1 MSNELISQQELQD
14 HKALMEKIR
23 VLCDRLD
30 ELFLI
35 YDQLQLAV
43 PEHNADS
50 DAHRDIREL
59 IIALDEKESDHY
71 SELNNTINNNN
82 STVNSR
88 IDNLTAAYEN
98 YSHISS
104 EQIDS
109 LKNTTS
115 AILSG
120 EVIYA
125 NPLVSEV
132 KTRTFLNGN
141 TGVAALNCVSPAG
154 YNTLLRVKSTNG
166 VFTES
171 AYNNKYQVSYTSDT
185 TIASTTNAVDKTNV
199 LIDENGNASFC
210 NNVTVANT
218 ITAAEISGHV
228 AKADRATTSDTTAIA
243 DKAKCLTSVSTFSPD
258 DTYSLQYTCGKFN
271 GFAGSSNN
279 VSLLSYPNN
288 GTSVTSNGIADIQNI
303 RLLWS
308 GNSPY
313 WHDLFM
319 SPNHTYIWH
328 RNVRGNTAN
337 PWARIVE
344 ESNST
349 VWDINISGSAGS
361 AVSAAEATHS
371 VSADRALHA
380 DTATTANNAV
390 LAEDAK
396 HAVNADNA
404 VNATNAVYANTSGR
418 ATLADSATNAVNATS
433 ATNDSLNN
441 PIHTQYVNAHTAQT
455 INGDKTFNNTVTLK
469 GPATV
474 NNASPIIG
482 FSSSSLT
489 SGSRP
494 SNTVTEGTEY
504 KDKNGNVL
512 ASIKYTADATGS
524 SMIHIACTN
533 SARTSSASVDLGFDT
548 LTDTTSSFK
557 LNVDSVEPGRAN
569 TTIGTTNNKFANV
582 YTSGVTLDNDGIGTI
597 KLLARVYTNNTI
609 NVAYS
614 NVSGSNLFPVS
625 FVTGTE
631 TVSGSIAEAQIT
643 AVIDKSSPQSGT
655 WQPLNYI
662 TGSWR
667 GAGGSVIGMY
677 RRIL

>member
-59 IIALDEKESDHY
+59 IIALDERESEHY
-71 SELNNTINNNN
+71 SELSNTINTNNN
-82 STVNSR
+82 NVNDR
-88 IDNLTAAYEN
+88 IDNLTTSYEN
-98 YSHISS
+98 YSHTTSQ
-104 EQIDS
+104 QITD
-109 LKNTTS
+109 LNNTTS
-115 AILSG
+115 AILGG
-120 EVIYA
+120 EVRYD

-132 KTRTFLNGN
+132 RSRTFLNGN
-141 TGVAALNCVSPAG
+141 TGIVALNCVSPAG

-171 AYNNKYQVSYTSDT
+171 AYNTKYQVSYTSDA
-185 TIASTTNAVDKTNV
+185 TIKSAANKVDKTNV
-199 LIDENGNASFC
+199 LIDESGNANFC
-210 NNVTVANT
+210 NNVTVAKT
-218 ITAAEISGHV
+218 ITATEIVGHV
-228 AKADRATTSDTTAIA
+228 ANADHANTTDNADMA
-243 DKAKCLTSVSTFSPD
+243 DKAKCLTSVNTFSPND
-258 DTYSLQYTCGKFN
+258 IYLLQYTCGKFS

-288 GTSVTSNGIADIQNI
+288 GTSVSSNGIADIQNI

-313 WHDLFM
+313 WHDLFV
-319 SPNHTYIWH
+319 SPNHNYIWH
-328 RNVRGNTAN
+328 RSVRGNTAN
-337 PWARIVE
+337 PWERIVE

-349 VWDINISGSAGS
+349 VWNINISGSSNS
-361 AVSAAEATHS
+361 AVSAAEATHA
-371 VSADRALHA
+371 VSADTALHA
-380 DTATTANNAV
+380 TTATTANNAT

-396 HAVNADNA
+396 HAVNADNS
-404 VNATNAVYANTSGR
+404 VNATNATYASTSGR
-418 ATLADSATNAVNATS
+418 ATLADNATNAVNATN

-441 PIHTQYVNAHTAQT
+441 PIHTYYVNAYTAQT
-455 INGDKTFNNTVTLK
+455 INGDKTFNNNVTLK
-469 GPATV
+469 GNATV
-474 NNASPIIG
+474 NNSDPIIG
-482 FSSSSLT
+482 FNSSSLT
-489 SGSRP
+489 SGSKP
-494 SNTVTEGTEY
+494 STTITEGTEY
-504 KDKNGNVL
+504 KDKNNNVL
-512 ASIKYTADATGS
+512 AGVKYRAETTGS
-524 SMIHIACTN
+524 SMVHIECSN
-533 SARTSSASVDLGFDT
+533 SARTSSTSIDLGFDT
-548 LTDTTSSFK
+548 LTDTTSSLK

-582 YTSGVTLDNDGIGTI
+582 YTKGVTLDNDGIGTI
-597 KLLARVYTNNTI
+597 KLLARVYTNDTVNG
-609 NVAYS
+609 AYS
-614 NVSGSNLFPVS
+614 NVSGSNLFSVS

-631 TVSGSIAEAQIT
+631 TVSGSITKSQIT
-643 AVIDKSSPQSGT
+643 MVIDKSSPQSGT

-667 GAGGSVIGMY
+667 GAGGSIIGMY

>member
-23 VLCDRLD
+23 VLCDKLD

-43 PEHNADS
+43 PEHNADR

-59 IIALDEKESDHY
+59 IIALDERESEHY
-71 SELNNTINNNN
+71 SELSNTINTNN
-82 STVNSR
+82 SNVNDR
-88 IDNLTAAYEN
+88 IDNLTTSYEN
-98 YSHISS
+98 YSSTTS
-104 EQIDS
+104 QQITD
-109 LKNTTS
+109 LNNTTS

-120 EVIYA
+120 TVRYT

-132 KTRTFLNGN
+132 RSRTFLNGN
-141 TGVAALNCVSPAG
+141 TGVAVLNCTSPAG

-171 AYNNKYQVSYTSDT
+171 AYNTKYQVSYTADT
-185 TIASTTNAVDKTNV
+185 TIASATNAVDKTNV

-210 NNVTVANT
+210 NNVTVVNT
-218 ITAAEISGHV
+218 ITATEIVGHV
-228 AKADRATTSDTTAIA
+228 ANADHATTTDTATIA

-258 DTYSLQYTCGKFN
+258 DTYLLQYTCGKFS
-271 GFAGSSNN
+271 GFAGSSND

-288 GTSVTSNGIADIQNI
+288 GTSVSSNGIANIQNI

-313 WHDLFM
+313 WHDLFV

-361 AVSAAEATHS
+361 AVSAAEATHA
-371 VSADRALHA
+371 VSADTALHA
-380 DTATTANNAV
+380 TTATTANNAT
-390 LAEDAK
+390 LAEDAN

-441 PIHTQYVNAHTAQT
+441 PIHTYYVNAHTAQT
-455 INGDKTFNNTVTLK
+455 INGDKTFNNTVALK
-469 GPATV
+469 GTV
-474 NNASPIIG
+474 TINNTSPVIG
-482 FSSSSLT
+482 FTSTSLT
-489 SGSRP
+489 SGSKP
-494 SNTVTEGTEY
+494 SATVIEGTEY

-512 ASIKYTADATGS
+512 ANIQYKAEATGS
-524 SMIHIACTN
+524 SIIHVECSN

-548 LTDTTSSFK
+548 LTDTTSAFK
-557 LNVDSVEPGRAN
+557 LNVDSIEPGRAN

-582 YTSGVTLDNDGIGTI
+582 YTNGVTLDNDGIGTI

-631 TVSGSIAEAQIT
+631 TVSGSITTSQIT
-643 AVIDKSSPQSGT
+643 AVIDKSSPQTGT

>member
-23 VLCDRLD
+23 VLCDKLD

-43 PEHNADS
+43 PDHNADR

-59 IIALDEKESDHY
+59 IIALDERESEHY
-71 SELNNTINNNN
+71 SELSNTININH
-82 STVNSR
+82 SSVNDR
-88 IDNLTAAYEN
+88 IDNLTTSYEN
-98 YSHISS
+98 YSHTTSQ
-104 EQIDS
+104 QITG
-109 LKNTTS
+109 LNNTTS
-115 AILSG
+115 AILNG
-120 EVIYA
+120 NVRYA

-132 KTRTFLNGN
+132 RTRTFLNGN
-141 TGVAALNCVSPAG
+141 TGVAALNCASPAG

-171 AYNNKYQVSYTSDT
+171 AYNTKYQVSYTSDA
-185 TIASTTNAVDKTNV
+185 TIASATNALDKTNV

-218 ITAAEISGHV
+218 ITATEVVGHV
-228 AKADRATTSDTTAIA
+228 TNADHATTA
-243 DKAKCLTSVSTFSPD
+243 DNATLADNAKCLTSVSTFSPD
-258 DTYSLQYTCGKFN
+258 DTYLLQYTCGKFS

-279 VSLLSYPNN
+279 VSVLSYPNN

-313 WHDLFM
+313 WHDLFV
-319 SPNHTYIWH
+319 SPKHTYIWH
-328 RNVRGNTAN
+328 RNVRGNSAN

-361 AVSAAEATHS
+361 AVSAAEATHA
-371 VSADRALHA
+371 VSADTALHA
-380 DTATTANNAV
+380 TTATTANNAT

-404 VNATNAVYANTSGR
+404 VNASNAVYANTSGR
-418 ATLADSATNAVNATS
+418 TTLADNATNAVNATN

-441 PIHTQYVNAHTAQT
+441 PIHTHYVNAHTAQV

-469 GPATV
+469 GTV
-474 NNASPIIG
+474 TLNNTSPVIG
-482 FSSSSLT
+482 FTSTLLT
-489 SGSRP
+489 SGYRP
-494 SNTVTEGTEY
+494 STTITEGTEY
-504 KDKNGNVL
+504 KDRNGNVL
-512 ASIKYTADATGS
+512 ASIQYKAEATGS
-524 SMIHIACTN
+524 SMIHLECAN
-533 SARTSSASVDLGFDT
+533 GNRTSLASVDLGFDT
-548 LTDTTSSFK
+548 LDDTTASLK
-557 LNVDSVEPGRAN
+557 LNVDTVEPGRVN
-569 TTIGTTNNKFANV
+569 TSIGTTNNKFANV
-582 YTSGVTLDNDGIGTI
+582 YTKGVTLDNDGIGTI
-597 KLLARVYTNNTI
+597 KLLARVYTNDTI

-614 NVSGSNLFPVS
+614 NVSGSNLFPVA

-631 TVSGSIAEAQIT
+631 TVSGSITTAQIT